1 MSNRGSTRFFAFFDD
16 TASAAAQVRGT
27 PSWEQRYTEKRYK
40 ILGFVKKGRAQYAWD
55 SPDTVPMF
63 QVFRPAVTMGELQRR
78 MRVKIR
84 SESLT
89 PIQPKKVY
97 IKQEGDYQGRVEI
110 FWVTRTSIWYEC
122 QQCWIPVLGALN
134 PDMIMGNYLYEA
146 EPDSCDMCFARQL
159 QQQADRVHA
168 RRLLEDEA
176 AAPINEGLLDATWQA
191 AEAAAQAAAAA
202 EPPDEMLAEAI
213 RQSLAEL
220 PWRAGAPPASAPA
233 AAAPLPSAPAQQPAA
248 AQLAQ
253 PLAVLPAPRYV
264 LELVKRDAVSKGEA
278 CSISMTPFQECEST
292 TITSCFHLFETES
305 IRTWLSTK
313 DSCPVCKQKVTAA
326 VPI

>member
-16 TASAAAQVRGT
+16 TVSAAAHVRNN
-27 PSWEQRYTEKRYK
+27 PSWEQRYSEKRYK
-40 ILGFVKKGRAQYAWD
+40 ILGFVKKGRAQYAWENRE
-55 SPDTVPMF
+55 TIPMF
-63 QVFRPAVTMGELQRR
+63 QLFRPTVTMGELQRR

-84 SESLT
+84 TEMLT
-89 PIQPKKVY
+89 PVQPKKVY
-97 IKQEGDYQGRVEI
+97 IKQEGDYQGRIEI

-146 EPDSCDMCFARQL
+146 EPDSYDMCFARQL

-168 RRLLEDEA
+168 QRLLEDEG
-176 AAPINEGLLDATWQA
+176 PVHINEGVLDAMWH
-191 AEAAAQAAAAA
+191 AAAAA
-202 EPPDEMLAEAI
+202 APEPPDEMLAEAI
-213 RQSLAEL
+213 RQSLAAV
-220 PWRAGAPPASAPA
+220 PVAPAPA
-233 AAAPLPSAPAQQPAA
+233 APSAPAPRAA
-248 AQLAQ
+248 SQVASQAAAQ
-253 PLAVLPAPRYV
+253 PLAVMPAPRHV
-264 LELVKRDAVSKGEA
+264 LDLIKRDAVSKGD
-278 CSISMTPFQECEST
+278 CCPISMTPFQECEST

-326 VPI
+326 VAI